1 MNEAL
6 VQQFISQ
13 TEQADARHVESQRA
27 FASGSFGEY
36 WERMGREAMERMEG
50 ETNGDETSGSST
62 AGGNSEAGGGSGGGT
77 GRSGQSGGPV
87 ESPGDAAGP
96 RTKSA

>member
-50 ETNGDETSGSST
+50 ETNGDETGGSST
-62 AGGNSEAGGGSGGGT
+62 AGGNSEAGGGSGGGIGGGSEV
-77 GRSGQSGGPV
+77 GRAGEP
-87 ESPGDAAGP
+87 PGDAAGP
-96 RTKSA
+96 RTESA